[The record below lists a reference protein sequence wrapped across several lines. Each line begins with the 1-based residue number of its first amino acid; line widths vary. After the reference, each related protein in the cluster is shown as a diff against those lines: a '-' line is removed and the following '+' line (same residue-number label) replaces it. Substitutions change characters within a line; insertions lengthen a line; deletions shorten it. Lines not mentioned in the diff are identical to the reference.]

1 MLNKVNP
8 KVDFVK
14 LEHEILKFWKD
25 ADIFNKRTLL
35 NEGNKKWSFIDGPIT
50 ANNPMGVHHAWGRT
64 YKDLFLRYK
73 SMQGYDLRNQNGFDC
88 QGLWVEVEVEK
99 EMGFKS
105 KKDIEEYGID
115 TFVNKCK
122 ERVLRYSSIQ
132 TQQSIRLGYW
142 MDWNDLDQLEKLTDL
157 IASDPRK
164 KITIQGKNGPVTDSV
179 EGIVGRLGMPEIG
192 GSYFTFSNENNYMI
206 WRAIKNCYENGWLYR
221 GADSMPWCPRCST
234 GISQH
239 EIVTDGY
246 EEITHRSVYV
256 KFPLRKH
263 KGESLLIWTTTPWTL
278 TSNVA
283 AAVGPNL
290 DYVKIRITSTDEVL
304 ILSKSTTKVLKVEFT
319 IEKEFKGSEMIGW
332 EYDGPFDELPA
343 QKNSGGWTELNEII
357 KNIDVSAREAH
368 KVIPWDEVTEDEG
381 TGIVHIAP
389 GAGAEDFNLGKEFNL
404 PVIAPLDEEGKFI
417 EGFHWLTGMQV
428 SKVTKPIFQNL
439 KEKEILFR
447 IENYTHRYPTCWR
460 CKTELVFRLVDEWF
474 ISMEELRP
482 RLMDITQQINWIPG
496 FGLERELDWLKNMH
510 DWMISKKRYWGLA
523 LPIWECDICDNWTVI
538 GDDKELKKRSV
549 SGHEFF
555 EGRTPHRPWIDSV
568 KIGCE
573 NCGKEMSR
581 VPDVGNPWLD
591 AGIVTFST
599 LRYRQDPDYWAKWY
613 PADWIS
619 ESFPGQ
625 FRNWFY
631 SMLVMGAIIDK
642 SPSFK
647 SNFGYATLMAED
659 GREMH
664 KSWGNSIEFNEA
676 ADKMGV
682 DVMRWMY
689 SIQNPEQ
696 NLLFGYEKAK
706 EIRKRI
712 ITIWNV
718 YSFFVTYA
726 RLDEF
731 NPSINVKKDHFTQ
744 LDRWI
749 IAKMDKLIVMATE
762 SYDSFRV
769 DRFMKR
775 VDKFLDDFS
784 NWYVRRNRRR
794 FWKSENDDDKNAAYL
809 TLYTV
814 LKKLI
819 LILSP
824 VIPFATEKIYQN
836 LVRGL
841 EPNEPDSIHLNSFP
855 KVVADEIDEKLIK
868 EMDSV
873 VKTVEMGRHA
883 RNKASLKIRQPLKK
897 LLFATEDSAISE
909 AILSNKDQILDEL
922 NVKGIERVS
931 SYSDLLTRE
940 LKPNYATIGEKFSD
954 RVKDIALKIKN
965 FSYKEFEEKFG
976 SSTSIMLSCNGEDYE
991 LEKQDFIVSEQ
1002 SIEGKSSVS
1011 QGDLIVSVITEL
1023 STDLIQEGYI
1033 REIVRSLQN
1042 MRKEAD
1048 FNVEDRIKVFCLAEN
1063 DMGDVIR
1070 KHEDYFRSEVL
1081 AVELYFGEIKG
1092 ELTKE
1097 ISVGGDAILFG
1108 ISRVKD

>member
-8 KVDFVK
+8 RVDFVQ

-25 ADIFNKRTLL
+25 ADIFKKRTLL
-35 NEGNKKWSFIDGPIT
+35 NKGNKKWSFIDGPIT

-73 SMQGYDLRNQNGFDC
+73 SMRGYDLRFQNGFDC

-122 ERVLRYSSIQ
+122 ERVLRYSRIQ
-132 TQQSIRLGYW
+132 TQQSMRLGYW
-142 MDWNDLDQLEKLTDL
+142 MDWNNLDQLKKLEGL
-157 IASDPRK
+157 IAKNPQKR
-164 KITIQGKNGPVTDSV
+164 ITIQGKNGPITDSV

-206 WRAIKNCYENGWLYR
+206 WRAIKNCYKNGWLYR
-221 GADSMPWCPRCST
+221 GADTMPWCPRCST

-256 KFPLRKH
+256 KFPVKNRR
-263 KGESLLIWTTTPWTL
+263 GESLLIWTTTPWTL
-278 TSNVA
+278 TSNVV

-290 DYVKIRITSTDEVL
+290 KYVKIRLTDTDELL
-304 ILSKSTTKVLKVEFT
+304 ILSKNRTKVIKSKFT
-319 IEKEFKGSEMIGW
+319 IEEEFKGSEMIDW
-332 EYDGPFDELPA
+332 EYTGPFDELIA
-343 QKNSGGWTELNEII
+343 QKKSGGWTEFDGIM
-357 KNIDVSAREAH
+357 KNINVSSIKSHR
-368 KVIPWDEVTEDEG
+368 VIPWDDVSEDEG

-389 GAGAEDFNLGKEFNL
+389 GAGSEDFNLGKEFNL

-417 EGFHWLTGMQV
+417 DGFDWLTGLSV
-428 SKVTKPIFQNL
+428 SEVTKPIFQNL
-439 KEKEILFR
+439 KDKELLFS

-460 CKTELVFRLVDEWF
+460 CKTELVFRLVDEWY

-482 RLMDITQQINWIPG
+482 RLMDITRQINWIPS
-496 FGLERELDWLKNMH
+496 FGLERELDWLNNMH

-523 LPIWECDICDNWTVI
+523 LPIWECDSCENWTVI

-555 EGRTPHRPWIDSV
+555 DGRTPHRPWIDSI
-568 KIGCE
+568 KISCE
-573 NCGKEMSR
+573 KCGKVMTR

-599 LRYRQDPDYWAKWY
+599 LRYRQDPSYWEKWY

-631 SMLVMGAIIDK
+631 SMLVMGTIIDK

-647 SNFGYATLMAED
+647 TNFGYATLMAED

-689 SIQNPEQ
+689 STQNPEQ

-706 EIRKRI
+706 EIRKRL

-731 NPSINVKKDHFTQ
+731 DPLINVKKDHFTQ

-749 IAKMDKLIVMATE
+749 IAKMDKLVVLATE
-762 SYDSFRV
+762 SYDNFRV
-769 DRFMKR
+769 DRFMKNIDR
-775 VDKFLDDFS
+775 FLDDLS

-794 FWKSENDDDKNAAYL
+794 YWKSENDEDKNAAYF
-809 TLYTV
+809 TLYNV

-824 VIPFATEKIYQN
+824 VIPFATEDIYQN

-841 EPNEPDSIHLNSFP
+841 EPNEPESIHLNSFP
-855 KVVADEIDEKLIK
+855 KVVANNIDERLIK
-868 EMDSV
+868 EMDTV

-897 LLFATEDSAISE
+897 LLFFTEDSAVAE
-909 AILSNKDQILDEL
+909 AILLNKDQILDEL
-922 NVKGIERVS
+922 NVKEIERVS
-931 SYSDLLTRE
+931 SYSDLLRRE
-940 LKPNYATIGEKFSD
+940 LKPNYSTLGEKFSD
-954 RVKDIALKIKN
+954 QVKYMASIIQN
-965 FSYKEFEEKFG
+965 YSYKEFAEKIK
-976 SSTSIMLSCNGEDYE
+976 SSNSITLSCNGKNYE
-991 LEKQDFIVSEQ
+991 LVKEDFIVNQESVK
-1002 SIEGKSSVS
+1002 GRSSVS
-1011 QGDLIVSVITEL
+1011 QGDLIVSVTTEL
-1023 STDLIQEGYI
+1023 TEDLIHEGYI
-1033 REIVRSLQN
+1033 REIIRSLQN

-1048 FNVEDRIKVFCLAEN
+1048 FNVEDRIKVFCQAEK
-1063 DMGDVIR
+1063 DMSAIIS
-1070 KHEDYFRSEVL
+1070 KYEDYFRSEVL
-1081 AVELYFGEIKG
+1081 AVELDFSEISG

-1097 ISVGGDAILFG
+1097 ISVGKKRIVFG
-1108 ISRVKD
+1108 ISRVKV